1 MITRLTLPG
10 VLIFGLLIGSVWAS
24 STFQETADVGTVS
37 TPKGQ
42 GLLLAANVAVRITA
56 PISSLN
62 LKEPV
67 NIAELSL
74 PAYPATLRN
83 AGIVG
88 ECEVL
93 FDLNEDGSLG
103 NIRPGRSSN
112 QEFTDAS
119 LEAVKKWKMSPIK
132 QFSKPKVIPATA
144 IFVFSIYRD

>member
-1 MITRLTLPG
+1 
-10 VLIFGLLIGSVWAS
+10 
-24 STFQETADVGTVS
+24 
-37 TPKGQ
+37 
-42 GLLLAANVAVRITA
+42 
-56 PISSLN
+56 
-62 LKEPV
+62 
-67 NIAELSL
+67 
-74 PAYPATLRN
+74 
-83 AGIVG
+83 
-88 ECEVL
+88 VL